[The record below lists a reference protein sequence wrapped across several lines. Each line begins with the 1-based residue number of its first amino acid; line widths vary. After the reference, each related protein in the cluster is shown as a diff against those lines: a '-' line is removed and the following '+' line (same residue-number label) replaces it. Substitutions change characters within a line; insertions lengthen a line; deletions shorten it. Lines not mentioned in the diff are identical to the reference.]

1 MKKTLLSRSLA
12 PLPISLLVAVF
23 AGFLTVLLTYH
34 ALKDNFADMVNLQ
47 VQRDADI
54 LTRITLTGNAM
65 GAVSALGLVNP
76 IVKSVLKDEA
86 AVDDIGVME
95 TLQSI
100 HDVYGATAAFIVKP
114 DGLVQSNFVSLG
126 PRLNNDDVSF
136 RPYFKRAMKGEKNV
150 YVAIGTST
158 GLRSFFAAAPIYETQ
173 SVKSRIIGVA
183 VLRMPD
189 DQLGKII
196 SRSTVGDTF
205 LLSPQNVVF
214 SSNQK
219 EWFGHMAVKPTAS
232 ELTAIRDLKQF
243 GKSLMDNQVKLLP
256 FDILRDSVN
265 YDDRSFL
272 VSRATVDW
280 GDPNGDW
287 KLVMMADLDFLMPFN
302 YKLTVGLGSAF
313 GFFLITL
320 MMLQWRAKL
329 QHAKYKRFKA
339 EEEVKVYTTR
349 LETESESKSFLSDL
363 TLNFQQTTNH
373 IDFAKVLISNVTP
386 RLTAAYVALYA
397 RHTDTKEF
405 HPIGCYGVIENTL
418 KAFELGHGMLGQ
430 VAKEGQTLMLDDIS
444 TLPIVIQSGLGY
456 NKPKA
461 VLLIPIKQSD
471 DVLGVMVVASLK
483 GFNATQLAFQE
494 ALQPLMAGQLN
505 VLNRNV
511 SFATRT
517 DN

>member
-1 MKKTLLSRSLA
+1 
-12 PLPISLLVAVF
+12 
-23 AGFLTVLLTYH
+23 
-34 ALKDNFADMVNLQ
+34 
-47 VQRDADI
+47 
-54 LTRITLTGNAM
+54 
-65 GAVSALGLVNP
+65 
-76 IVKSVLKDEA
+76 
-86 AVDDIGVME
+86 
-95 TLQSI
+95 
-100 HDVYGATAAFIVKP
+100 
-114 DGLVQSNFVSLG
+114 
-126 PRLNNDDVSF
+126 
-136 RPYFKRAMKGEKNV
+136 
-150 YVAIGTST
+150 
-158 GLRSFFAAAPIYETQ
+158 
-173 SVKSRIIGVA
+173 
-183 VLRMPD
+183 
-189 DQLGKII
+189 
-196 SRSTVGDTF
+196 
-205 LLSPQNVVF
+205 
-214 SSNQK
+214 
-219 EWFGHMAVKPTAS
+219 
-232 ELTAIRDLKQF
+232 
-243 GKSLMDNQVKLLP
+243 MDNQVKLLP
-256 FDILRDSVN
+256 FDIMQDSVN
-265 YDDRSFL
+265 YDGRSYL

-287 KLVMMADLDFLMPFN
+287 KLVVMADLDFLMPFN
-302 YKLTVGLGSAF
+302 YKLTVGLSSAF

-339 EEEVKVYTTR
+339 EEEVKVYSTR
-349 LETESESKSFLSDL
+349 LEKESESKSFLSDL

-397 RHTDTKEF
+397 RHTDTNEF

-418 KAFELGHGMLGQ
+418 KTFELGHGMLGQ
-430 VAKEGQTLMLDDIS
+430 VAKEGQTLMLDDTS
-444 TLPIVIQSGLGY
+444 ALPIVIQSGLGY